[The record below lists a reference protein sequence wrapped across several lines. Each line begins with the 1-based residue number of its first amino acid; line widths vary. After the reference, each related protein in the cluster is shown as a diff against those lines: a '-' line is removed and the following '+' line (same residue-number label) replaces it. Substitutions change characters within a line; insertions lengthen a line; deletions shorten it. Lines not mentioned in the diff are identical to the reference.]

1 VAYCLTGGVALK
13 AISMEW
19 FSDPTAWL
27 GLFTLI
33 LLELILGIDNL
44 VFIAIL
50 AQKLPPH
57 QRDQARRIGLLLALV
72 FRDRPPARLFRG
84 W

>member
-1 VAYCLTGGVALK
+1 
-13 AISMEW
+13 MEW

-44 VFIAIL
+44 VFIAVL

-57 QRDQARRIGLLLALV
+57 QRDRARRIGLLHALV
-72 FRDRPPARLFRG
+72 FRIGLLLANSRLDTLAAPRD
-84 W
+84 